1 MQKAPA
7 LHSHVFRNSAIN
19 LWKYFSSRGRYIKKQ
34 SSVLTLLLC
43 FTFVGFIAA
52 DGLGLTDKLLNK
64 ILEIY
69 GTEAKDRLL
78 EWQSVVYDNKKIEE
92 EEKLEIVNAFFNK
105 SKFVN
110 DIDHWDTED
119 YWATPVEFLSTDG
132 GDCEDFSIAKYFTL
146 KEMGVP
152 VEKMRIMYVK
162 AIELNQAHMVLTYYP
177 TPDAEPV
184 ILDNLINEIKLA
196 SSRNDLIPVYSFN
209 ADGLWLAKERGKG
222 RRVGSSKRIK
232 MWQDLGHRIKNNNVK
247 VR

>member
-1 MQKAPA
+1 MQKVLV
-7 LHSHVFRNSAIN
+7 LHSLVIQNPAIN
-19 LWKYFSSRGRYIKKQ
+19 LWNHLSSVGRYIRKQ

-43 FTFVGFIAA
+43 FTVVGFIAA
-52 DGLGLTDKLLNK
+52 DGLGLSDKLLNK
-64 ILEIY
+64 ILDIY

-78 EWQSVVYDNKKIEE
+78 EWQSVVYDNKTAEE
-92 EEKLEIVNAFFNK
+92 EEKLEIVNTFFNK

-110 DIDHWDTED
+110 DIDHWNVED

-146 KEMGVP
+146 REMGVP

-162 AIELNQAHMVLTYYP
+162 AVELNQAHMVLTYYP

-184 ILDNLINEIKLA
+184 ILDNLINEIELA
-196 SSRNDLIPVYSFN
+196 SSRDDLVPVYSFN

-222 RRVGSSKRIK
+222 LRVGGSDRIQ
-232 MWQDLGHRIKNNNVK
+232 MWQDLGLRIKNNNVK
-247 VR
+247 IR